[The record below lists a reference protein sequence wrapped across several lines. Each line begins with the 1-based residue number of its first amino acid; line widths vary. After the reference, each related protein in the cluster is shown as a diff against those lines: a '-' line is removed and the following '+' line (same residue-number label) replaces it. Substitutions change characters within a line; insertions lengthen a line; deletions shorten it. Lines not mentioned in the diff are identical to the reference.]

1 MKRFAPAT
9 GRNREPIREV
19 LAKYLPAAGLVL
31 EISCGTGEHAAY
43 FAAAFPH
50 LEWQPTDVD
59 PDALSSATAWYSEA
73 GLPNLRVPMRLDVSD
88 AAWPVASAAAVVC
101 INMIHIV
108 PWEVTLAMFAG
119 AARTLPPGGLLYTY
133 GPYRFEGSTA
143 PSNEDFDRSLRDR
156 DDRWGVR
163 DVRDLS
169 AITEFK
175 LEETVAM
182 PANNHSLIFRRAH

>member
-19 LAKYLPAAGLVL
+19 LAKHLPEAGLVL
-31 EISCGTGEHAAY
+31 EIACGTGEHAAY

-59 PDALSSATAWYSEA
+59 ADALSSATAWYGEA
-73 GLPNLRVPMRLDVSD
+73 GLANLRVPMRLDVVD
-88 AAWPVASAAAVVC
+88 AAWPVPSAAAVVC

-108 PWEVTLAMFAG
+108 PWDVTLAMFAG
-119 AARTLPPGGLLYTY
+119 AARTLPVGGLLYTY

-175 LEETVAM
+175 LEETIAM